1 MIARSLALL
10 LLVGGDLFGCP
21 KVPVY
26 WPLIYLLLFLFL
38 FLSRYRGYHTLSFL
52 ILIACVIL
60 HIDCIL
66 MIF

>member
-1 MIARSLALL
+1 MITGGLALL

-21 KVPVY
+21 RVPAY
-26 WPLIYLLLFLFL
+26 WLLIYLLLFL
-38 FLSRYRGYHTLSFL
+38 FLSRYRGYYMLSFL
-52 ILIACVIL
+52 ILVACAIL